1 MLKLSNEANTR
12 YVGKLDSTSKVNKET
27 RFFLR
32 KDVLSRTR

>member
-12 YVGKLDSTSKVNKET
+12 YMGKRHSTSKVNKET
-27 RFFLR
+27 RFFLG